1 MVGVNWKNPPQF
13 GERPQTFDV
22 LKAVSEAG
30 CKALESVQ
38 LKHRWREAYVSLKE
52 KFVEYRCQRCGPESE
67 EESLPASSK
76 RKLETKKN
84 ETRGEKA
91 ERRNPKSTSH

>member
-67 EESLPASSK
+67 EESLPRFIEA
-76 RKLETKKN
+76 ETGD
-84 ETRGEKA
+84 EEK
-91 ERRNPKSTSH
+91 